1 MADARTTSR
10 TGSTMTGWARTAD
23 YLFGR
28 NALIG
33 LASLMLL
40 LISGYATWH
49 GMRDFIL
56 GVSTSSANVGQELP
70 GGLSVSNDFLVIAVV
85 IALTFLMWL
94 ALRETF
100 GAQRRL
106 TERMIT
112 FPLYLFLAIW
122 SIGFGYG
129 FWWSLI
135 AGEETTR
142 TSLQN
147 LQEDA
152 RDAAAAV
159 AARLDAV
166 RGQLDNVVI
175 WSDSQMTRE
184 EGTGGSCGTPSGAGR
199 GPLYNARRSVR
210 DSVSSLRDS
219 MTNTWITP
227 IQTELERLRQ
237 SVTGLDGANIEE
249 RRQRFETT
257 ASDIRGNARSIAA
270 RSNELGRATAAQMRA
285 LANLVS
291 AQPNQAGFYCY
302 DPTLGQRLR
311 QAADQADQAVN
322 LNLREARFSEG
333 AAGVANAIKNL
344 WNNIGTYA
352 SSLASYV
359 ISGGTETGK
368 RTASGD
374 PVTGRDLIA
383 LLATIGIDLGLLALV
398 ALNPPAAGPVRRD
411 ALAPAQARLHLL
423 TPQVVQQLASAIETA
438 VARAPGVNL
447 EWVRRHF
454 IHHGGASY
462 FVIPNL
468 YSVDQADK
476 NEEERA
482 LAMNHLAGVFDDLEL
497 VRVLS
502 KHELKRFG
510 REEMRD
516 SYTDLTPFRQERN
529 AEEAAKGP
537 PKLWT
542 RWFAATSWPPK
553 GGGPHVRNHGLLSK
567 SQRAL
572 DIAGWSAAAQR
583 DVEIF
588 RLVDSEGLTPL
599 LTLLN
604 EATLAKGAESVEKG
618 RKEQELIQAGKPLQ
632 IEHKP
637 EG

>member
-1 MADARTTSR
+1 
-10 TGSTMTGWARTAD
+10 
-23 YLFGR
+23 
-28 NALIG
+28 
-33 LASLMLL
+33 
-40 LISGYATWH
+40 
-49 GMRDFIL
+49 
-56 GVSTSSANVGQELP
+56 
-70 GGLSVSNDFLVIAVV
+70 
-85 IALTFLMWL
+85 
-94 ALRETF
+94 
-100 GAQRRL
+100 
-106 TERMIT
+106 
-112 FPLYLFLAIW
+112 
-122 SIGFGYG
+122 
-129 FWWSLI
+129 
-135 AGEETTR
+135 
-142 TSLQN
+142 
-147 LQEDA
+147 
-152 RDAAAAV
+152 
-159 AARLDAV
+159 
-166 RGQLDNVVI
+166 
-175 WSDSQMTRE
+175 
-184 EGTGGSCGTPSGAGR
+184 
-199 GPLYNARRSVR
+199 
-210 DSVSSLRDS
+210 
-219 MTNTWITP
+219 
-227 IQTELERLRQ
+227 
-237 SVTGLDGANIEE
+237 
-249 RRQRFETT
+249 
-257 ASDIRGNARSIAA
+257 
-270 RSNELGRATAAQMRA
+270 
-285 LANLVS
+285 
-291 AQPNQAGFYCY
+291 
-302 DPTLGQRLR
+302 
-311 QAADQADQAVN
+311 
-322 LNLREARFSEG
+322 
-333 AAGVANAIKNL
+333 
-344 WNNIGTYA
+344 
-352 SSLASYV
+352 
-359 ISGGTETGK
+359 
-368 RTASGD
+368 
-374 PVTGRDLIA
+374 
-383 LLATIGIDLGLLALV
+383 V

-438 VARAPGVNL
+438 VARAPGVNR

-604 EATLAKGAESVEKG
+604 EATLAKGAESVEKH
-618 RKEQELIQAGKPLQ
+618 RQEQELIQAGKPLQ